1 MRQLCKL
8 SFLVLLSACSS
19 EADIVTNGF
28 DETIIDRTGRHG
40 QGFRVVDM
48 DGDGKLDVVA
58 ALSLTDA
65 VHIYFRQEDL
75 TKEWERISVSG
86 PGRIVA
92 MDVDVS
98 DIDGD
103 GDLDIAAV
111 GLFQRSLGAG
121 SAGDLIWYENPGDP
135 RGVWTSHEVS
145 TPRISEDMTQYI
157 SGIYGARAVRLA
169 DFDNDG
175 DMDIAVGALEAVAT
189 RFDLVD
195 GVCGQVP
202 ALGNGVHWF
211 SNRGDGVF
219 DGPFAV
225 DPSLA
230 GVSQL
235 LTADIDRDGRMDLLA
250 SASITQSLV
259 WYKNTKGPQGPA
271 FVRYVLET
279 AGGQYYG
286 MQAANVDD
294 DEDLEVVAVVN
305 RATGGSIKV
314 YDPPADLTTA
324 WPTSTVAAGI
334 GAVPC
339 TVNED
344 CPRLADFCATVQTCT
359 GTVAAPDTPCD
370 PVEQCANNQ
379 DDNGD
384 GLVDCDDPTCGVSPD
399 CATCTENR
407 QCSTAPAG
415 QVMPTPCAENEEC
428 PRVIDVCAPEGF
440 CPAAVTNPVLTVADF
455 SGDGRADI
463 VLGDASGLLQRYYRQ
478 ADGGWERRDVRT
490 GYSGINF
497 LQAGDIDG
505 DGCVDILS
513 ATYELGTRDRLS
525 WWRNV
530 DCAAQ

>member
-8 SFLVLLSACSS
+8 PFLLLVGACSG

-28 DETIIDRTGRHG
+28 NETIIDRTGRHG
-40 QGFRVVDM
+40 QGFRVVDI
-48 DGDGKLDVVA
+48 DGDGNLDVVA

-65 VHIYFRQEDL
+65 VHVYFRKEDVNQ
-75 TKEWERISVSG
+75 EWERISVSG

-92 MDVDVS
+92 MDVDVG
-98 DIDGD
+98 DVDGD

-111 GLFQRSLGAG
+111 GLFQRDLGAG

-145 TPRISEDMTQYI
+145 TPRISDDMTRYI

-169 DFDNDG
+169 DLDG
-175 DMDIAVGALEAVAT
+175 DGDADIVVGALEAVAT

-195 GVCGQVP
+195 GECGQVP

-211 SNRGDGVF
+211 SNRGDGTF
-219 DGPFAV
+219 DGPLSV
-225 DPSLA
+225 DPDLA

-235 LTADIDRDGRMDLLA
+235 VTADIDQDGRMDLLA
-250 SASITQSLV
+250 SASITQALV
-259 WYKNTKGPQGPA
+259 WYRNTAGTDGPS
-271 FVRYVLET
+271 FVRYVLQA
-279 AGGQYYG
+279 AGGQYFG

-294 DEDLEVVAVVN
+294 DPALEVVAVTN
-305 RATGGSIKV
+305 RATGGYV
-314 YDPPADLTTA
+314 HVFDPPADLTGV

-344 CPRLADFCATVQTCT
+344 CPRQADFCATVQTCT
-359 GTVAAPDTPCD
+359 GTVAAPATPCD
-370 PVEQCANNQ
+370 PVELCANDE

-384 GLVDCDDPTCGVSPD
+384 GLVDCDDPTCGVSPE
-399 CATCTENR
+399 CAECTENR

-415 QVMPTPCAENEEC
+415 QVDPTPCEENEDC
-428 PRVIDVCAPEGF
+428 PRVLDLCAPEGF
-440 CPAAVTNPVLTVADF
+440 CPAAVTNPVLTVADL

-463 VLGDASGLLQRYYRQ
+463 VIGEASGLLQRYYQ
-478 ADGGWERRDVRT
+478 QDGGAWERRDIRT
-490 GYSGINF
+490 GYTGINY
-497 LQAGDIDG
+497 LNAADIDG
-505 DGCVDILS
+505 DGCLDILS
-513 ATYELGTRDRLS
+513 STYELGTRDRLS
-525 WWRNV
+525 WWKNV
-530 DCAAQ
+530 DCVPQ